1 MQCGSLPQGGL
12 RPGER
17 PGQSPSG
24 CASAGAGAS
33 ATASVCTVPA
43 SAGAGASSKTVPF
56 TAKYSGKAVVNAADT
71 IASITANGVGTGKP
85 IGPGKVSGKGKAN
98 TEERPCVPFTGLG
111 TMTGTGG
118 TKLTFRVVSGT
129 RGCGDEEGQVFSL
142 SGRATVVSA
151 TGRLAK
157 AKGSLKLTGLYD
169 RGRGTFTVKFTGTLT
184 K

>member
-1 MQCGSLPQGGL
+1 MNRIRIVVAVL
-12 RPGER
+12 
-17 PGQSPSG
+17 
-24 CASAGAGAS
+24 AAVAMTAAIAGVAAAGTS
-33 ATASVCTVPA
+33 TST
-43 SAGAGASSKTVPF
+43 KTVPF

-71 IASITANGVGTGKP
+71 IATITANGVGTGKP

-98 TEERPCVPFTGLG
+98 TAERPCVPFTGLG

-118 TKLTFRVVSGT
+118 TKLTFKVVSGT

-151 TGRLAK
+151 TGKLAK